1 MTRMTINKIEDVLDG
16 VKRIAIVGH
25 QNPDG
30 DCIGS
35 SMGLGLYLQQRYPQ
49 IRTEVYQEPLPT
61 NFLCMP
67 GHEQIR
73 HDLPAESEIAEID
86 LLIICDVA
94 NTDRIGLFYD
104 KALLFRRTLVID
116 HHIGS
121 TALWEG
127 EDCYVDENASST
139 SELITELVDD
149 DCLGKEAAAYLY
161 VGIAHDTGIFRYDC
175 TAPETMEKAA
185 MLMRKGF
192 DFATLL
198 HKTFVEKTFLQN
210 RLLGE
215 VLNDSCLHLHDRVI
229 SGVLTPEQ
237 MKRFRALP
245 KHTEGIVNQLQN
257 TKGIEV
263 AIFLYATDED
273 HYKMSLRSMDH
284 VDVSA
289 IARSFGGGGHVK
301 AAGATVAGDAESIIN
316 ACLEEIKK
324 QL

>member
-1 MTRMTINKIEDVLDG
+1 MTRMTINKIEDVLEG

-35 SMGLGLYLQQRYPQ
+35 SMGLGLYLQQQYPQ
-49 IRTEVYQEPLPT
+49 IHTEVYQEPLPT

-67 GHEQIR
+67 RHEQIR
-73 HDLPAESEIAEID
+73 HELPAEEEIADID

-94 NTDRIGLFYD
+94 HIDRIGLFYD
-104 KALLFRRTLVID
+104 KALLFKRTLVID

-121 TALWEG
+121 TALREG

-139 SELITELVDD
+139 SELITDLIEEKGISQD
-149 DCLGKEAAAYLY
+149 AAAYLY
-161 VGIAHDTGIFRYDC
+161 VGMAHDTGIFRYDC

-185 MLMRKGF
+185 MLMRKGI
-192 DFATLL
+192 DFSTLL

-215 VLNDSCLHLHDRVI
+215 VLNDSCLHLNDRVI

-237 MKRFRALP
+237 MKRFHALP

-257 TKGIEV
+257 TRGIEV
-263 AIFLYATDED
+263 AIFLYASGEGQF
-273 HYKMSLRSMDH
+273 KMSLRSMDYI
-284 VDVSA
+284 DVSV
-289 IARSFGGGGHVK
+289 IARTFGGGGHIK
-301 AAGATVAGDAESIIN
+301 AAGATVKGEAKDIID